1 MNLPTVKI
9 LSPASIAFASLLTC
23 TLTCTAASRVEV
35 DHNAEATDLTF
46 HSLPSPA
53 ANDAAQ
59 GLLFEVVD
67 GQLDPNG
74 GSPAVL
80 TDGRIPENQDHPRAN
95 LFFQAGTDG
104 GRLHLDLGRN
114 VDIAAI
120 HTYSWHANTRAPQVY
135 TVYAA
140 AADAANL
147 NPSPK
152 RGTDPTSCGWV
163 RLASVNTVPPPVR
176 QPGGAHAVR
185 ISSKS
190 ENTLGSF
197 RHLLFDVLPTETRDP
212 FGNTFLSEIDIVE
225 VGGPKLKPADT
236 GRGEVIQIPFEAESG
251 KYRFVIDATDA
262 PDLADWSKEK
272 LQPVIQEWYP
282 KLVTMLPSDGYAA
295 PSEVQ
300 LRFRSDMGGTPASA
314 GGNRVNL
321 NTQWFRGELNRE
333 ARGSVVH
340 ELVHV
345 VQSYGRARR
354 SNPNATRTPGW
365 LVEGIADYIRWFL
378 YEPETKGAAITR
390 RNLNRARHDA
400 SYRITGNFLDWVTR
414 THDAN
419 IVTKLNA
426 AAREGRY
433 SEDLWEDYTGMSLT
447 DLGAAWRDALE
458 AGLQEGS
465 N

>member
-1 MNLPTVKI
+1 
-9 LSPASIAFASLLTC
+9 
-23 TLTCTAASRVEV
+23 VEV
-35 DHNAEATDLTF
+35 DHQTDATDFTF
-46 HSLPSPA
+46 PSLPSPA

-74 GSPAVL
+74 GGLAVL
-80 TDGRIPENQDHPRAN
+80 TDGRIPDNQDHPRAN

-114 VDIAAI
+114 VNTAAI

-135 TVYAA
+135 TVYTATA
-140 AADAANL
+140 EAANF

-152 RGTDPTSCGWV
+152 RGTDPTSCGWL

-176 QPGGAHAVR
+176 EPGGAHAVR
-185 ISSKS
+185 IAPQSGES
-190 ENTLGSF
+190 LGIF

-212 FGNTFLSEIDIVE
+212 FGNTFISEIDIVE
-225 VGGPKLKPADT
+225 VGGPELQPADT
-236 GRGEVIQIPFEAESG
+236 GRGELIQIHFDADSG

-262 PDLADWSKEK
+262 PDLADWAKDK

-282 KLVTMLPSDGYAA
+282 KLVTLLPSDGYAA
-295 PSEVQ
+295 PAEVQ

-378 YEPETKGAAITR
+378 YEPETKGAEITR

-414 THDAN
+414 NHDAN

-433 SEDLWEDYTGMSLT
+433 SESLWQDHTGMSLT
-447 DLGAAWRDALE
+447 DLGTAWRNALE
-458 AGLQEGS
+458 AGLQDGS